1 VRVIMQCLGAL
12 LAAVV
17 LGALLLDEGEVVTL
31 VGHHAGQ
38 AYETQLWVV
47 ELDGRS
53 YLRAR
58 DGEAAWLSRLGS
70 GADVQ
75 LRHGHGTSARLE
87 AFRAT
92 PSLDSALRQ
101 RVDEAMAAKYGLAD
115 RLWSTLSGTEASVP
129 VTLVPAPPSSDEGV
143 PAGRELREQ
152 PRGAAHAR
160 VREGWA

>member
-1 VRVIMQCLGAL
+1 MQCFGAL

-31 VGHHAGQ
+31 VAHQSGQ
-38 AYETQLWVV
+38 AHETQLWVV

-58 DGEAAWLSRLGS
+58 GREAAWLSRLGS
-70 GADVQ
+70 GAHVQ
-75 LRHGHGTSARLE
+75 LRHGHGASARLD
-87 AFRAT
+87 AYRAT
-92 PSLDSALRQ
+92 PSSDADLRR

-115 RLWSTLSGTEASVP
+115 RLWSMLSGRAASVP
-129 VTLVPAPPSSDEGV
+129 VALDPAPPSPDEDV

-152 PRGAAHAR
+152 PRGAARAQ